1 MTLSL
6 ECAPEYLERYSED
19 MNKLEKFVDLI
30 WPYFKK
36 MYYLDKGSLKFFNKE
51 HSWSVKNYAEG
62 TTSDMTL
69 TEIIEHNKEMIDL
82 RDLNVTL
89 HLLTD
94 EINLTRTEH

>member
-1 MTLSL
+1 
-6 ECAPEYLERYSED
+6 
-19 MNKLEKFVDLI
+19 
-30 WPYFKK
+30 
-36 MYYLDKGSLKFFNKE
+36 MYYLDKGSLEFFNKE

-62 TTSDMTL
+62 TTSEMTL